1 MNDGNPQV
9 TDTELNQFIDGELS
23 EARSRE
29 IALIVA
35 GDPELG
41 KKIERYREADRRL
54 GDYYDA
60 GRAAA
65 IPPRFLM
72 AASANSGTRVWRAAA
87 ALLWLLAGGVIGY
100 TLQNPAEQAV
110 AVRPLPV
117 EAAYAHAV
125 YVPEIRHP
133 VEVDASQQE
142 HLNAWLSKR
151 LDQPIAAPD
160 LRRAGYSLIGGRLLP
175 DGHQAAAQFMYED
188 SSGERVTLFI
198 RRARNARETAF
209 SHAEKNGLGIVYWID
224 GGLAYALTASADR
237 NTLTGAAELVYRE
250 VNP

>member
-1 MNDGNPQV
+1 MNDGNPQL
-9 TDTELNQFIDGELS
+9 TDIELNQFIDGELS

-35 GDPELG
+35 GDPQLG
-41 KKIERYREADRRL
+41 KKIERYHEADRRL

-60 GRAAA
+60 GRSEP

-72 AASANSGTRVWRAAA
+72 AVSGDSGTRVWRAAA

-100 TLQNPAEQAV
+100 TLQNPAEQV
-110 AVRPLPV
+110 VSIRPLPV

-151 LDQPIAAPD
+151 LDRPIAAPVS
-160 LRRAGYSLIGGRLLP
+160 G
-175 DGHQAAAQFMYED
+175 
-188 SSGERVTLFI
+188 SSE
-198 RRARNARETAF
+198 
-209 SHAEKNGLGIVYWID
+209 SGL
-224 GGLAYALTASADR
+224 
-237 NTLTGAAELVYRE
+237 
-250 VNP
+250 

>member
-9 TDTELNQFIDGELS
+9 TETELNQFIDGELS

-35 GDPELG
+35 GDPALG
-41 KKIERYREADRRL
+41 QKVERYREINRRL
-54 GDYYDA
+54 GDYYDD
-60 GRAAA
+60 GRQEP
-65 IPPRFLM
+65 IPERFLI
-72 AASANSGTRVWRAAA
+72 ALSGNSGTGVWRAAA
-87 ALLWLLAGGVIGY
+87 ALAWVLVGAVIGY
-100 TLQNPAEQAV
+100 LLQGPGEPV
-110 AVRPLPV
+110 ALVRPLPV

-151 LDQPIAAPD
+151 LDRPIAAPD
-160 LRRAGYSLIGGRLLP
+160 LRAAGYSLIGGRLLP
-175 DGHQAAAQFMYED
+175 DGHRAAAQFMYED
-188 SSGERVTLFI
+188 ESGERVTLYM
-198 RRARNARETAF
+198 RHALDARETAF
-209 SHAEKNGLGIVYWID
+209 SHAENDGLGIVYWID
-224 GGLAYALTASADR
+224 DGLAYALTAKADR
-237 NTLTGAAELVYRE
+237 DALTGAAELVYRE